1 MSWMI
6 YWELFWSFVKVGA
19 FCVGG
24 GYASMP
30 LIQAQV
36 IDEHGWLTMQQ
47 FIDIFTIS
55 QMTPGPIGINA
66 ATFVGTKVAG
76 LPGAVCATVGFVFPS
91 VIIVFILA
99 HLFFK
104 YGDIGPVRGI
114 LNGLRPAVVALIC
127 SAGLSF
133 VFLALWNTETLPK
146 DFTKIDLVGVI
157 VLPISLWC
165 IRHKM
170 SVIKLLCMSGVLG
183 LMLGIVGIR

>member
-91 VIIVFILA
+91 VIIVLILA

-104 YGDIGPVRGI
+104 YGGIGPVRGI

-133 VFLALWNTETLPK
+133 VFLALWNTEALPK
-146 DFTKIDLVGVI
+146 DFTKIDLIGVI

-183 LMLGIVGIR
+183 LALGVVGIR

>member
-76 LPGAVCATVGFVFPS
+76 VPGAICATVGFVFPS
-91 VIIVFILA
+91 VIIVLLLA

-104 YGDIGPVRGI
+104 YGDIGPVRGV

-146 DFTKIDLVGVI
+146 DFTKVDLIGVI
-157 VLPISLWC
+157 VLPVSVWC

-183 LMLGIVGIR
+183 LLLGVIGIR